1 MTTDTGALLRTGNI
15 KDYTPLGEEGNPVYK
30 WADQIRVT
38 IKRKISAESINVF
51 AIPQPNEKGDIVDW
65 YAPESGPVIPWSSAT
80 REEKISAK
88 EQLTGIQQQLTEIE
102 NLNKNDN
109 SGQSVFKRLLVH
121 VIQFPGDEHV
131 YLVNGKPV
139 LTFWGFV
146 DADASIRPD
155 PLAVLTIPELP
166 GVVETSPVHA
176 PEAAVVKRGFSWWW
190 LLALIPLLLLLF
202 FLLRGCKPP
211 VEIDAMGVDPQVD
224 YDIPRV
230 ITPEHGMDT
239 YISSREGGVAP
250 AVVDEPLAEN
260 SMPADEE
267 ETSEEKQDSEE
278 KQEPPKPEP
287 EQNPEPEHKPESE
300 DTQKGE
306 PEKNPEN
313 PQPEHENP
321 PLQALEIP
329 DNSEQQK
336 SMDFL
341 NGHWQADSGLMD
353 KQGRPVKLEY
363 DFKEGKGHVRIKK
376 TDGTVCSGTV
386 EASMKGKELSF
397 SDNEVIKCPGGKSY
411 QPAKV
416 KCKVSDTNQTI
427 CEGTYSSG
435 ESFNMNIN
443 KAE

>member
-1 MTTDTGALLRTGNI
+1 MITGTGALLRTGNI
-15 KDYTPLGEEGNPVYK
+15 KGYIPLGEEGNPVYK

-38 IKRKISAESINVF
+38 IKRKISVESINVF
-51 AIPQPNEKGDIVDW
+51 AIPQPNEKGDIIDW

-102 NLNKNDN
+102 NQNKNDN
-109 SGQSVFKRLLVH
+109 SEQSVFKRLLVH
-121 VIQFPGDEHV
+121 VIQFPDDEHV

-146 DADASIRPD
+146 DADATIRPD
-155 PLAVLTIPELP
+155 PLAILTIPKLP
-166 GVVETSPVHA
+166 EVVETSTVSV
-176 PEAAVVKRGFSWWW
+176 PEAPVTTVIKRGFSWWW

-202 FLLRGCKPP
+202 FLLRGCNPP
-211 VEIDAMGVDPQVD
+211 AEIDPMGVAPQID
-224 YDIPRV
+224 NDITREIIPDHEV
-230 ITPEHGMDT
+230 DT
-239 YISSREGGVAP
+239 YISSGEGSVVP
-250 AVVDEPLAEN
+250 AVVDEPLVEN
-260 SMPADEE
+260 SIPAVEE
-267 ETSEEKQDSEE
+267 EISEEN
-278 KQEPPKPEP
+278 QELTEPEP
-287 EQNPEPEHKPESE
+287 EEKPDSKDTPEEK
-300 DTQKGE
+300 

-313 PQPEHENP
+313 PQLELEKP

-329 DNSEQQK
+329 DNSEQPK

-363 DFKEGKGHVRIKK
+363 DFKDGKGHVRIKK

-386 EASMKGKELSF
+386 EASMEGKELNF
-397 SDNEVIKCPGGKSY
+397 SDNEVIKCPSGKSY

-427 CEGTYSSG
+427 CEGAYSGG

-443 KAE
+443 NAE